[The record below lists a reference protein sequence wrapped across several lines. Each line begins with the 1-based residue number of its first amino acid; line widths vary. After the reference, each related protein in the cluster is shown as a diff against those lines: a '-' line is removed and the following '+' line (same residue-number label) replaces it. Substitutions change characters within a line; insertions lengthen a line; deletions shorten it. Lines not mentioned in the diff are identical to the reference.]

1 MPIDSKAF
9 EIHAEKVLHDLF
21 EQIDDALGDVMDVD
35 LEGGIL
41 TIELGGGGQYVINKQ
56 APNMEIWMSSPLS
69 GAKHFYFDEEKNV
82 WMDTRAGGELFDL
95 LSSEMAQAS
104 GQLFSLK
111 ERESI

>member
-9 EIHAEKVLHDLF
+9 EIHAEIVLHDLF

-41 TIELGGGGQYVINKQ
+41 TIELAGGGLYVINKQ
-56 APNMEIWMSSPLS
+56 APNMEIWVSSPLS
-69 GAKHFYFDEEKNV
+69 GALHFKFDEQQKS
-82 WMDTRAGGELFDL
+82 WIDTRAGGGLYDL
-95 LSSEMAQAS
+95 LSREMAQAS